1 MLNSKRDISIK
12 RYLSKVGK
20 KETQAYIYNSIY
32 YRIEYNEKFNILIRF
47 SDHFNNSDKNNIDI
61 IHRESYYI
69 VKSQV
74 GISLVLTEDTIL
86 PYLKS
91 LLLIYPEIHETL
103 NNLKE
108 SNKRIDGKYK
118 SILMRSNK
126 LSDFE
131 KLEKENKNLKN
142 KINLLNHKINQKT
155 NLIGN
160 LKKDFN
166 RIKQKFNETYKL
178 FNQKVDAYENIQTE
192 TSNQT

>member
-20 KETQAYIYNSIY
+20 KETQAYVYNSIY

-47 SDHFNNSDKNNIDI
+47 SDHFNNNDKNNIDI

-126 LSDFE
+126 LNDFE

-142 KINLLNHKINQKT
+142 KINLLNHEINQKT

-166 RIKQKFNETYKL
+166 RIKQKFNETYRL
-178 FNQKVDAYENIQTE
+178 FNQKVDAYENTKTE

>member
-1 MLNSKRDISIK
+1 MLDSKRDISIK

-20 KETQAYIYNSIY
+20 KETQSCIYNSIY
-32 YRIEYNEKFNILIRF
+32 YNIEYNEKFNILIRF

-126 LSDFE
+126 LNDFE

-142 KINLLNHKINQKT
+142 KINLLNHEINQKI

-166 RIKQKFNETYKL
+166 RIKQKFNETYRL
-178 FNQKVDAYENIQTE
+178 FNQKVNAYENIKTE

>member
-12 RYLSKVGK
+12 KYLSKVGK

-108 SNKRIDGKYK
+108 SNKRINGKYK

-142 KINLLNHKINQKT
+142 KINLLNHEINQKT

>member
-1 MLNSKRDISIK
+1 MLDSKRDISIK

-20 KETQAYIYNSIY
+20 KETQSCIYNSIY
-32 YRIEYNEKFNILIRF
+32 YKIEYNEKFNILIRF
-47 SDHFNNSDKNNIDI
+47 SDHFNGNDKNNIDI

-69 VKSQV
+69 IKSQV

-108 SNKRIDGKYK
+108 SNKRIDRKYK

-178 FNQKVDAYENIQTE
+178 FNQKIDAYENIETE

>member
-1 MLNSKRDISIK
+1 MLDSKRDISIK
-12 RYLSKVGK
+12 RYLLKVGK

-69 VKSQV
+69 IKSQV

-142 KINLLNHKINQKT
+142 KINLLNHEINQKT

-166 RIKQKFNETYKL
+166 RIKQKFNEMYRL
-178 FNQKVDAYENIQTE
+178 FNQKVDAYENIKTE